1 MRKILLEG
9 RTIKTAQDAIN
20 LLDSGKLAGRLGGKR
35 FVPAWLTEQPEMF
48 KSLVELTLNAIDDNP
63 NVAGDEVIQFMI
75 LASSTGPERWQSIVV
90 EVPDILNELS
100 KAFAT
105 QWFTK
110 SAEWQE
116 RLQELANNETFS
128 IESWH
133 ALEKDIQEE
142 FSKRQA
148 KKHKAISNVNSLY
161 DVLYEDSHWKLC
173 VPKSFEGDVELA
185 SHIKPFEDR
194 DQVFTKTRW
203 CTAASKNYYDRYTKD
218 GQNKLYVIQYWSKGI
233 YKEAWQIA
241 FDSQHIEFMD
251 KFDKKSYSAVKRNA
265 PPELLEQIIVDCS
278 RNKFFGWNLKDL
290 WNIAPDSRKLD
301 SVFDIHINT
310 LIEIKPE
317 HYLHQDIFW
326 MTKDGK
332 KLLILDPVED
342 LEEVHIP
349 ESVETIDD
357 SARWSLLKAHT
368 LYIPQHLCEYKASKN
383 YASERKIFER
393 HYLRYHNNIQK
404 LVFAEGI
411 QKIPANFIEG
421 FEPLLEVILPST
433 VTDIDDRAFCSCEQ
447 LKHVDFPTG
456 LKRIGEGAFL
466 NAGLESIELPNSVEY
481 IGAEAFASCKEL
493 VQAELPDHKIEVERS
508 VFENCSKLQKITNMQ
523 YLADVDRAFRDC
535 TALDIGNLAD
545 YSTKITKDFYR
556 DRKDLN
562 DFVVRDDIEEIG
574 SGAFLNS
581 SLKTIILGKN
591 VKSIGERAFA
601 KCKELEVVDFSK
613 AISLKEIKGEAFIG
627 CSSLKEIILPESLE
641 YLGRNAFE
649 DCETLKNVAIQ
660 SNALRTLHS
669 CTFASCENLEQ
680 ITLSE
685 AIRKI
690 YKGCFDSCLRLQH
703 IGLPSRLIFLGEG
716 AFRECRS
723 LKAITLPKGITYI
736 PEECFY
742 RCTALETVKVSTKL
756 SVIDRYA
763 FCSCR
768 NLTEVTPYGDL
779 DDFDFYNDVH
789 FAEKSFSESP
799 FEEVLIAADALD
811 NDD

>member
-20 LLDSGKLAGRLGGKR
+20 LLDSGKLAGRLGGKS
-35 FVPAWLTEQPEMF
+35 FVPTWLTEQPEMF

-90 EVPDILNELS
+90 EVPDVLNELS

-185 SHIKPFEDR
+185 SHIKPFKDG

-203 CTAASKNYYDRYTKD
+203 CTAASKNYYDRYTND
-218 GQNKLYVIQYWSKGI
+218 GQNKLYVIQYWSRGE

-251 KFDKKSYSAVKRNA
+251 KFDRKNYSAVKRNA
-265 PPELLEQIIVDCS
+265 PTELLEQIVVDCS

-301 SVFDIHINT
+301 SIFDININT

-317 HYLHQDIFW
+317 NYLHQDIFW

-332 KLLILDPVED
+332 KLLTLDPVED

-349 ESVETIDD
+349 ENVETIDE
-357 SARWSLLKAHT
+357 SARWKLLKAHM
-368 LYIPQHLCEYKASKN
+368 LYIPQRFCEYKASRK
-383 YASERKIFER
+383 YAPERLIFER
-393 HYLRYHNNIQK
+393 HYLGYRNKIQK

-411 QKIPANFIEG
+411 QKIPANFLEG
-421 FEPLLEVILPST
+421 FETLLEVVLPST
-433 VTDIDDRAFCSCEQ
+433 VTDIDDRAFCNCEQ

-456 LKRIGEGAFL
+456 LKRIGEAAFL
-466 NAGLESIELPNSVEY
+466 NAGLESIELPNGVEY
-481 IGAEAFASCKEL
+481 IGADAFASCKEL
-493 VQAELPDHKIEVERS
+493 VQADLPDHKIEVEKS
-508 VFENCSKLQKITNMQ
+508 VFENCSKLQKVTNMQ
-523 YLADVDRAFRDC
+523 YLADVDRAFKDC

-545 YSTKITKDFYR
+545 YSTKITKDFYK

-562 DFVVRDDIEEIG
+562 DFVVRDDIEKID
-574 SGAFLNS
+574 SGAFQNS

-613 AISLKEIKGEAFIG
+613 ATSLKEIKGEAFSG
-627 CSSLKEIILPESLE
+627 CRSLKEIILPESLE
-641 YLGRNAFE
+641 YLGVAAFE
-649 DCETLKNVAIQ
+649 DCETLKNVVIQ
-660 SNALRTLHS
+660 GNALRKLRIG
-669 CTFASCENLEQ
+669 TFENCSNLEQ
-680 ITLSE
+680 ITLPES
-685 AIRKI
+685 IRKI
-690 YKGCFDSCLRLQH
+690 YKGCFDSCLHLQH
-703 IGLPSRLIFLGEG
+703 IDLPSRLIFLGER
-716 AFRECRS
+716 AFCECIS

-756 SVIDRYA
+756 SIIDRYA
-763 FCSCR
+763 FRNCR
-768 NLTEVTPYGDL
+768 SLTEVTPYGDL

-789 FAEKSFSESP
+789 FAEESFEDSP

-811 NDD
+811 ED

>member
-90 EVPDILNELS
+90 EVPDVLNELS

-185 SHIKPFEDR
+185 SHIKPFEDG

-203 CTAASKNYYDRYTKD
+203 CTAANKNYYDRYTND

-332 KLLILDPVED
+332 KLLTLDPVED
-342 LEEVHIP
+342 LGEVHIP
-349 ESVETIDD
+349 ESVETIDE
-357 SARWSLLKAHT
+357 SARWRLLKAHT
-368 LYIPQHLCEYKASKN
+368 LYIPQHFCEYKANIN
-383 YASERKIFER
+383 YVSGRRIFEN
-393 HYLRYHNNIQK
+393 HYLRYHNKIQK
-404 LVFAEGI
+404 LIFAEGI

-421 FEPLLEVILPST
+421 FEPLLEVVLPST

-447 LKHVDFPTG
+447 LKHVDFPAG
-456 LKRIGEGAFL
+456 LKRIGEEAFSH
-466 NAGLESIELPNSVEY
+466 AGLESIELPNGVEY

-493 VQAELPDHKIEVERS
+493 VQADLPDHKIEVERS
-508 VFENCSKLQKITNMQ
+508 IFENCSKLQKVTNMQ
-523 YLADVDRAFRDC
+523 HLADVDRAFRGC

-613 AISLKEIKGEAFIG
+613 ATSLKEIKGEAFIG

-649 DCETLKNVAIQ
+649 DCETLKNAVIQ
-660 SNALRTLHS
+660 GNALRKLRIA
-669 CTFASCENLEQ
+669 TFENCSNLEQ
-680 ITLSE
+680 ITLPESV
-685 AIRKI
+685 RKI
-690 YKGCFDSCLRLQH
+690 YEGCFNSCLHLQH
-703 IGLPSRLIFLGEG
+703 IDLPSRLIFLGEG

-742 RCTALETVKVSTKL
+742 RCTALETVEVSTKL

-799 FEEVLIAADALD
+799 FEEVLIAADAID

>member
-35 FVPAWLTEQPEMF
+35 FIPAWLVEQPEMF
-48 KSLVELTLNAIDDNP
+48 KSLVELTLDAIGNDP

-75 LASSTGPERWQSIVV
+75 LASSAGPERWQSIVV
-90 EVPDILNELS
+90 DVPDVLTELS

-105 QWFTK
+105 QWFSK

-116 RLQELANNETFS
+116 RLQELSNNETFS
-128 IESWH
+128 VESWH

-148 KKHKAISNVNSLY
+148 KKHKTISNVNSLY

-185 SHIKPFEDR
+185 SHIKPFEDG

-203 CTAASKNYYDRYTKD
+203 CTAANKSYYDRYTND

-251 KFDKKSYSAVKRNA
+251 KFDKKSYSAVRRNA

-301 SVFDIHINT
+301 SVFEIHIKT
-310 LIEIKPE
+310 LITIKPE

-332 KLLILDPVED
+332 KLLTLDPVED

-349 ESVETIDD
+349 ESVETFDD
-357 SARWSLLKAHT
+357 SARSGLLKAHT
-368 LYIPQHLCEYKASKN
+368 LYIPQHFCEYKASEQYPSRRQIFGRN
-383 YASERKIFER
+383 YG
-393 HYLRYHNNIQK
+393 RYGNSIQK
-404 LVFAEGI
+404 LIFAEGI
-411 QKIPANFIEG
+411 QKIPANLIED
-421 FEPLLEVILPST
+421 FWNLLEVTLPST
-433 VTDIDDRAFCSCEQ
+433 VTDIDDRAFCNCEK
-447 LKHVDFPTG
+447 LKYVDFPTG
-456 LKRIGEGAFL
+456 LKRIGEAAFL
-466 NAGLESIELPNSVEY
+466 CTDLESIKLPDSVEC
-481 IGAEAFASCKEL
+481 IGANAFASCKEL
-493 VQAELPDHKIEVERS
+493 VQVDLPDHKIEVGNS
-508 VFENCSKLQKITNMQ
+508 VFENCSKLQKVTNMQ
-523 YLADVDRAFRDC
+523 YLADVDRAFRGC

-545 YSTKITKDFYR
+545 YSTKITKDFYK

-562 DFVVRDDIEEIG
+562 DFVVRDDIEVID

-581 SLKTIILGKN
+581 SLKTITLGKN
-591 VKSIGERAFA
+591 IKSIGERAFA
-601 KCKELEVVDFSK
+601 KCRELEIVDFSK
-613 AISLKEIKGEAFIG
+613 ATSLKEIRREAFTG
-627 CSSLKEIILPESLE
+627 CRSLKEIVLPESLE
-641 YLGRNAFE
+641 YLGIAAFAQ
-649 DCETLKNVAIQ
+649 CENLKNVVIQ
-660 SNALRTLHS
+660 GNSLRKLKDG
-669 CTFASCENLEQ
+669 TFEQCSRLEQ
-680 ITLSE
+680 IILPES
-685 AIRKI
+685 IRKI
-690 YKGCFDSCLRLQH
+690 YKSCFDSCLHLQH
-703 IGLPSRLIFLGEG
+703 IDLPSRLIFLGAG
-716 AFRECRS
+716 AFYDCHS

-736 PEECFY
+736 PEDCFY
-742 RCTALETVKVSTKL
+742 RCTALETVKVSTRL
-756 SVIDRYA
+756 TIIDRRA
-763 FCSCR
+763 FHNCKQ
-768 NLTEVTPYGDL
+768 LTEVTPYGDL
-779 DDFDFYNDVH
+779 DDFDFYTDVH
-789 FAEKSFSESP
+789 FAENSFSDSP
-799 FEEVLIAADALD
+799 FEEVLRAAGALD
-811 NDD
+811 ED